1 MLSSRIRASAASNT
15 TIPES
20 ARRGLIE
27 LRPLSFSIKLTE
39 NILQRS
45 EAGSLK
51 ALKMS
56 TNFFAG
62 GESACSQKSLALTVD
77 ELEVEE
83 PSFSLYCFRE
93 ALLFFAFAA
102 AFFSCSGLKVL
113 KPTALRH

>member
-1 MLSSRIRASAASNT
+1 MNF
-15 TIPES
+15 
-20 ARRGLIE
+20 GLC
-27 LRPLSFSIKLTE
+27 SFSIKLTE

-83 PSFSLYCFRE
+83 PVFFSVLFQSSF
-93 ALLFFAFAA
+93 ALL
-102 AFFSCSGLKVL
+102 CV
-113 KPTALRH
+113 

>member
-1 MLSSRIRASAASNT
+1 MNF
-15 TIPES
+15 
-20 ARRGLIE
+20 GLC
-27 LRPLSFSIKLTE
+27 SFSIKLTE

-83 PSFSLYCFRE
+83 PVFFSVLFQRSF
-93 ALLFFAFAA
+93 ALLCFAE

>member
-1 MLSSRIRASAASNT
+1 MNF
-15 TIPES
+15 
-20 ARRGLIE
+20 GLC
-27 LRPLSFSIKLTE
+27 SFSIKLTE

-77 ELEVEE
+77 E
-83 PSFSLYCFRE
+83 